1 MSHEFLSTTSDDSP
15 EDTYVPL
22 MAEAARPRVGCSI
35 PIGDLKDSHGS
46 VDTQLIHRTFAESP
60 CDVVIVELADDEEG
74 CEDLDD
80 VAQALSACGIELV
93 TRQESGE
100 LPWLRFDPRDPDTAW
115 TCAWFAAVQRLSH
128 GNSWMYAPSLPTQ
141 QQILPLPRPGQLPLW
156 LLSLVARGADTCAPV
171 PWQSASSIPFTQ
183 PAFTTDGR
191 VSTRINRE
199 LSQWAAS
206 VHTLAGKLPHITA
219 SPIGIIYQPPCS
231 EEAMNSDNSL
241 HIELARAWHR
251 AFWEAGFESDLVLA
265 QADFSAYRILIV
277 PGVISPSPTF
287 ADSLERAVAA
297 GAQVIVNAMPHG
309 DGVATSLSH
318 CVGVSLLSRSRIGS
332 EHSGTS
338 YTADEHA
345 RTEMTRR
352 LSRTILTPSA
362 HRWAGIRAVHAP
374 MQRMLDHMAKPAPD
388 LRGRA
393 WIEELALAPQSCP
406 DPDKYHAFPEEALPY
421 AEFWG
426 TLDADVEAI
435 ALFDGTGAGADYAG
449 FAAITRRPQGKGAAW
464 CVATQLD
471 DLGMHAVLSLAALY
485 ARIHPTLPGLPD
497 GVEAIR
503 RGHTLFLL
511 NHSDRAVE
519 LSAINGID
527 LLTENVCTGHVM
539 LPPRSAMVV
548 DTQDDG
554 S

>member
-1 MSHEFLSTTSDDSP
+1 MSHDCLSIKPDAATAGMSTQP
-15 EDTYVPL
+15 ATNEAPPRIGCIVPF
-22 MAEAARPRVGCSI
+22 
-35 PIGDLKDSHGS
+35 GDLIDSQGE
-46 VDTQLIHRTFAESP
+46 VDSQRIGQTFSDAP
-60 CDVVIVELADDEEG
+60 CDFVMVELPAEGEADRESLG
-74 CEDLDD
+74 K
-80 VAQALSACGIELV
+80 AFSSAGIELM
-93 TRQESGE
+93 TRTESSE
-100 LPWLRFDPRDPDTAW
+100 HPWLHFDPRDPDTAW
-115 TCAWFAAVQRLSH
+115 ACAWFAAIQKLSQ

-141 QQILPLPRPGQLPLW
+141 QSHAPLPRPGQLSVW
-156 LLSLVARGADTCAPV
+156 LLSLIARGADACAPL
-171 PWQSASSIPFTQ
+171 PWDSSTSAPFTQ
-183 PAFTTDGR
+183 PSFTTDGR

-206 VHTLAGKLPHITA
+206 VHTLTGKLPHITA

-241 HIELARAWHR
+241 HIRLAQDWHR
-251 AFWEAGFESDLVLA
+251 TIWEAGFECDLVLA
-265 QADFSAYRILIV
+265 DADFSAYHILII
-277 PGVISPSPTF
+277 PGVIPPSATF
-287 ADSLERAVAA
+287 VESLARATQS

-309 DGVATSLSH
+309 DGVGTSLSH

-352 LSRTILTPSA
+352 LSRTILTPTA

-374 MQRMLDHMAKPAPD
+374 MQRMLDHMAKPTPD

-393 WIEELALAPQSCP
+393 WIEELALAPHSCP
-406 DPDKYHAFPEEALPY
+406 DPDQYHAFPEEALPY

-426 TLDADVEAI
+426 TLDADVEAV

-464 CVATQLD
+464 CVATHLD

-485 ARIHPTLPGLPD
+485 TRIHPTLPGLPD

>member
-1 MSHEFLSTTSDDSP
+1 MSHDCLSIKPDAATAGMSTQP
-15 EDTYVPL
+15 ATNEAPPRIGCIVPF
-22 MAEAARPRVGCSI
+22 
-35 PIGDLKDSHGS
+35 GDLIDSQGE
-46 VDTQLIHRTFAESP
+46 VDSQRIGQTFSDAP
-60 CDVVIVELADDEEG
+60 CDFVMVELPAEGEADRESLG
-74 CEDLDD
+74 K
-80 VAQALSACGIELV
+80 AFSSAGIELM
-93 TRQESGE
+93 TRTESSE
-100 LPWLRFDPRDPDTAW
+100 HPWLHFDPRDPDTAW
-115 TCAWFAAVQRLSH
+115 ACAWFAAIQKLSQ

-141 QQILPLPRPGQLPLW
+141 QQILPLPRPGQLSVW
-156 LLSLVARGADTCAPV
+156 LLSLIARGADACAPL
-171 PWQSASSIPFTQ
+171 PWDSSTSAPFTQ
-183 PAFTTDGR
+183 PSFTTDGR

-206 VHTLAGKLPHITA
+206 VHTLTGRLPHITA

-241 HIELARAWHR
+241 HIRLAQDWHR
-251 AFWEAGFESDLVLA
+251 TIWEAGFECDLVLA
-265 QADFSAYRILIV
+265 DADFSAYHILII
-277 PGVISPSPTF
+277 PGVIPPSATF
-287 ADSLERAVAA
+287 VESLARATQS

-309 DGVATSLSH
+309 DGVGTSLSH

-352 LSRTILTPSA
+352 LSRTILTPTA

-374 MQRMLDHMAKPAPD
+374 MQRMLDHMAKPTPD

-393 WIEELALAPQSCP
+393 WIEELALAPHSCP
-406 DPDKYHAFPEEALPY
+406 DPDQYHAFPEEALPY

-426 TLDADVEAI
+426 TLDADVEAV

-464 CVATQLD
+464 CVATHLD

-485 ARIHPTLPGLPD
+485 TRIHPTLPGLPD